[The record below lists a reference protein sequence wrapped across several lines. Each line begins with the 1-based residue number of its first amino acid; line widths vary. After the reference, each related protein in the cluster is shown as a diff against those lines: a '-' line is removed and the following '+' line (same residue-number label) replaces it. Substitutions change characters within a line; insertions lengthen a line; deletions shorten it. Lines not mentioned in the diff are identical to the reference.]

1 MEVSSSFA
9 GVASLFADPNGRSIR
24 DHDVKSLLELAPH
37 HALTKR
43 PLSRMSAVEPPLPVT
58 TLSSFRVPAPTR
70 RRIQTYVLRFAAA
83 AAVAAFLSFC
93 ILWVQWQMES
103 PGVSKISGDFV
114 SFWTAGKLTLEGTP
128 GDAYIKGPHYVL
140 QAELTGDPDGW
151 GYLAFFYP
159 PFFLFLCAAFAVF
172 AYFPALCLWLAT
184 TFAGYAAMLRGLLPR
199 DIPERNPVWALFL
212 GYPAV
217 MVNAGFGQNGFLST
231 ALLGGAAIWLDRRPA
246 LAGLCLGCLSYKPQ
260 LGIIV
265 PLALLAARRWRCF
278 AVAVATVLALAGI
291 ATLAF
296 GTEIWPAFITNMGE
310 ARRGWMEPE
319 NPLYHQYW
327 ITVFGA
333 VRLHGGSLVL
343 AYGAQT
349 AVTLAAASLL
359 VSVLLLRR
367 PGAQSGRAQGAAIA
381 ACVPFCSPF
390 MLEYDLMVLA
400 VPMAWLIGEGLRY
413 GFRRGEIV
421 ALAAAYFA
429 PVMFKITLF
438 DDSIKLGVI
447 VAAALL
453 FAAVLRRMMQKEA
466 PQALRG
472 VAPQAA

>member
-1 MEVSSSFA
+1 
-9 GVASLFADPNGRSIR
+9 
-24 DHDVKSLLELAPH
+24 
-37 HALTKR
+37 
-43 PLSRMSAVEPPLPVT
+43 MSTIEPPLPVT
-58 TLSSFRVPAPTR
+58 ALSSFRAVLPPR
-70 RRIQTYVLRFAAA
+70 RRIEVYVLRFAAA
-83 AAVAAFLSFC
+83 AALIAFLSFC
-93 ILWVQWQMES
+93 ILWVQWQMSS

-128 GDAYIKGPHYVL
+128 GDAYLKGPHFVL
-140 QAELTGDPDGW
+140 QAELTGDPDNW

-159 PFFLFLCAAFAVF
+159 PFFLFLCAAFALVG
-172 AYFPALCLWLAT
+172 YFPALCLWLTT

-199 DIPERNPVWALFL
+199 DIPERNAVWALFL

-217 MVNAGFGQNGFLST
+217 MVNAGFGQNGYLST

-246 LAGLCLGCLSYKPQ
+246 LAGICLGCLSYKPQ

-265 PLALLAARRWRCF
+265 PLALLAARRWRTFVIAC
-278 AVAVATVLALAGI
+278 ATVLVMAAI
-291 ATLAF
+291 TTLAF
-296 GTEIWPAFITNMGE
+296 GTEIWPAFVTNIGE
-310 ARRGWMEPE
+310 ARRSWMEPE
-319 NPLYHQYW
+319 NPLYHQFW
-327 ITVFGA
+327 ISVFGA
-333 VRLHGGSLVL
+333 VRLHGGSLAL

-359 VSVLLLRR
+359 VGVVLLRR
-367 PGAQSGRAQGAAIA
+367 PGALSGRALGAAIA

-400 VPMAWLIGEGLRY
+400 VPMAWLIGEGLRD

-421 ALAAAYFA
+421 ALCAAYMA

-438 DDSIKLGVI
+438 DDAIKLGVI

-453 FAAVLRRMMQKEA
+453 FAAVLRRMTEKES
-466 PQALRG
+466 PLALRE
-472 VAPQAA
+472 AALQAA

>member
-1 MEVSSSFA
+1 
-9 GVASLFADPNGRSIR
+9 
-24 DHDVKSLLELAPH
+24 
-37 HALTKR
+37 
-43 PLSRMSAVEPPLPVT
+43 MSAIEPPLPVT
-58 TLSSFRVPAPTR
+58 ALSSFRAPAPTR
-70 RRIQTYVLRFAAA
+70 QRSRIGIYVLRFAGAA
-83 AAVAAFLSFC
+83 ALAAFLSFC
-93 ILWVQWQMES
+93 IMWVQWQMSS

-114 SFWTAGKLTLEGTP
+114 SFWTAGKLTLEGTA
-128 GDAYIKGPHYVL
+128 GDAYLKGPHYVL

-159 PFFLFLCAAFAVF
+159 PFFLFVCAAFALLG
-172 AYFPALCLWLAT
+172 YFPALCLWLVT

-199 DIPERNPVWALFL
+199 DMPERNPVWALFL

-246 LAGLCLGCLSYKPQ
+246 LAGLCLGCLAYKPQ

-278 AVAVATVLALAGI
+278 AVACVTVLALASI

-296 GTEIWPAFITNMGE
+296 GPEIWPAFITNMGE
-310 ARRGWMEPE
+310 ARRSWMEPE

-333 VRLHGGSLVL
+333 VRLHEGSLAL

-349 AVTLAAASLL
+349 AVTLVAASLL
-359 VSVLLLRR
+359 AGVFLLRR

-400 VPMAWLIGEGLRY
+400 VPMAWLIGEGLRD
-413 GFRRGEIV
+413 GFRRGEVV
-421 ALAAAYFA
+421 ALCAAYMA
-429 PVMFKITLF
+429 PVMFKITMF
-438 DDSIKLGVI
+438 GDAIKLGVI
-447 VAAALL
+447 VSAALL
-453 FAAVLRRMMQKEA
+453 FAAVLRRMTDNEVPRA
-466 PQALRG
+466 PREPAL
-472 VAPQAA
+472 QAA

>member
-1 MEVSSSFA
+1 
-9 GVASLFADPNGRSIR
+9 
-24 DHDVKSLLELAPH
+24 
-37 HALTKR
+37 
-43 PLSRMSAVEPPLPVT
+43 
-58 TLSSFRVPAPTR
+58 
-70 RRIQTYVLRFAAA
+70 LRFAGAA
-83 AAVAAFLSFC
+83 ALAAFLSFC
-93 ILWVQWQMES
+93 VLWVQWQMAS

-114 SFWTAGKLTLEGTP
+114 SFWTAGKLTLAGTA
-128 GDAYIKGPHYVL
+128 GDAYLKGPHFVL
-140 QAELTGDPDGW
+140 QAELTGDPDNW

-172 AYFPALCLWLAT
+172 GYFPALCLWLTT
-184 TFAGYAAMLRGLLPR
+184 TFAAYAAMLRGLLPR
-199 DIPERNPVWALFL
+199 DMQERNSVWALFL

-217 MVNAGFGQNGFLST
+217 MVNAGFGQNGFLNT
-231 ALLGGAAIWLDRRPA
+231 ALLGSAAIWLDRRPA
-246 LAGLCLGCLSYKPQ
+246 LAGICLGCLSYKPQ

-278 AVAVATVLALAGI
+278 AAACATVLLLAAI
-291 ATLAF
+291 TTLVF
-296 GTEIWPAFITNMGE
+296 GTEIWPAFITNMSE

-319 NPLYHQYW
+319 NPLYHQFW

-333 VRLHGGSLVL
+333 VRLHGGSLAL

-349 AVTLAAASLL
+349 AVTLAAALSL
-359 VSVLLLRR
+359 VAVLLLRR

-400 VPMAWLIGEGLRY
+400 VPMVWLIGEGLRD
-413 GFRRGEIV
+413 GFRRGEVV
-421 ALAAAYFA
+421 ALCAAYFA

-438 DDSIKLGVI
+438 DDAIKLGVI

-453 FAAVLRRMMQKEA
+453 FAAVLRRMTANEA
-466 PQALRG
+466 PLAPREAAHQA
-472 VAPQAA
+472 V

>member
-1 MEVSSSFA
+1 MQA
-9 GVASLFADPNGRSIR
+9 
-24 DHDVKSLLELAPH
+24 K
-37 HALTKR
+37 TR
-43 PLSRMSAVEPPLPVT
+43 PLKTMSAIEPPLPVT
-58 TLSSFRVPAPTR
+58 ALSFFRVPTLPR
-70 RRIQTYVLRFAAA
+70 QRIQTYLLRLAAA
-83 AAVAAFLSFC
+83 AALIAFISFS
-93 ILWVQWQMES
+93 ILWVQWQTSS

-128 GDAYIKGPHYVL
+128 GDAYLKGPHFVL
-140 QAELTGDPDGW
+140 QAELTGDPDNW

-159 PFFLFLCAAFAVF
+159 PFFLFLCAAFALVG
-172 AYFPALCLWLAT
+172 YFPALCLWLTT
-184 TFAGYAAMLRGLLPR
+184 TFAAYAAMLRGLLPR
-199 DIPERNPVWALFL
+199 DMPERNSVWALFL

-231 ALLGGAAIWLDRRPA
+231 ALLGGAAIWLERRPA
-246 LAGLCLGCLSYKPQ
+246 LAGICLGCLSYKPQ

-278 AVAVATVLALAGI
+278 AVAGVTVLVLAAMATV
-291 ATLAF
+291 AF
-296 GTEIWPAFITNMGE
+296 GAEIWPAFFTNMGE
-310 ARRGWMEPE
+310 ARRSWMEPE
-319 NPLYHQYW
+319 NPLYHQFW

-333 VRLHGGSLVL
+333 VRLHGGSLPL

-349 AVTLAAASLL
+349 AVTLAAAALL
-359 VSVLLLRR
+359 VGVLLLRR

-400 VPMAWLIGEGLRY
+400 VPMVWLIGEGLRG

-421 ALAAAYFA
+421 ALCAAYVA
-429 PVMFKITLF
+429 PVIFKITLF
-438 DDSIKLGVI
+438 DDTVKLGVI

-453 FAAVLRRMMQKEA
+453 FAAVLRRMVEKKTPLALQAAA
-466 PQALRG
+466 PQPA
-472 VAPQAA
+472 